1 VARIRVGGANVLT
14 TLNRRPE
21 KRMIKKNDDQ
31 PADRVQPPFNR
42 DAH

>member
-1 VARIRVGGANVLT
+1 VARVRVGGANVLT

-21 KRMIKKNDDQ
+21 KRMIKKMTT
-31 PADRVQPPFNR
+31 DRQIAFNR